1 MLLDDDAVV
10 SYSRKAWEPVSSRD
24 SIREL
29 TGSRSCMEMRWTLP
43 AAMLAPVGKVWRA
56 GEERGRTGPIFG
68 EPRPQLHGDS
78 WGIHTGWLETL
89 QNESK
94 KVILNTFWEK
104 GDRLTPV
111 TAVCL
116 NPSWHKRKEEGDSFS
131 HLFISRETLFSSLF
145 LPKASHLFIY
155 WSQRLLITDAK

>member
-1 MLLDDDAVV
+1 MTRWFHTHV
-10 SYSRKAWEPVSSRD
+10 RR
-24 SIREL
+24 
-29 TGSRSCMEMRWTLP
+29 GSRW
-43 AAMLAPVGKVWRA
+43 AAGTASESSQAAGVAWKCDGCCQRPCWLQSGRFGGLGKSGA
-56 GEERGRTGPIFG
+56 GQDRSLESRGLNCTGTAEVFT
-68 EPRPQLHGDS
+68 QD
-78 WGIHTGWLETL
+78 GWKLCKMN
-89 QNESK
+89 QK